1 MKNLKA
7 GDEQKPKTI
16 RLALILLALLTL
28 VGGLAAG
35 FRTSLDRLRSAMSV
49 KKAADGQLL
58 VMRYSGDYG
67 FDDFLKKGVAGA
79 ANTASSPIS
88 RPAWACT
95 CFAVLG
101 SGNDSLL
108 GRNYDYT
115 EVRPLILYTNP
126 PGGYASISMVDVT
139 FLGVITED
147 LSWRNR
153 LQLLKAPYY
162 PFDGMNEVG
171 LAVGMMAVPS
181 ANGGRDPQKVTLGSL
196 QVIRLVLDHA
206 RNVPEAVA
214 LLKNYNVDFSGGP
227 PIHYL
232 MADAAGNS
240 VVVEY
245 LNGSPTVIHNSLPW
259 QVATNFNLSMTSL
272 AMAKSIC
279 WRYKTAYEALG
290 QAVGRLTPVESLSL
304 LHDVSQDI
312 TSWSIVYELTSGKVH
327 LALDRD
333 YEHVLDFTLDMRVA
347 E

>member
-1 MKNLKA
+1 MKNMNV
-7 GDEQKPKTI
+7 GDARKRNTI
-16 RLALILLALLTL
+16 RLGLILLVLVAL
-28 VGGLAAG
+28 VVGLAES
-35 FRTSLDRLRSAMSV
+35 THTQLEQLRSAMSV
-49 KKAADGQLL
+49 EKSADGRLL
-58 VMRYSGDYG
+58 VMHYYGDYG
-67 FDDFLKKGVAGA
+67 FDEYLNTGVAGTT
-79 ANTASSPIS
+79 NKASSPFS
-88 RPAWACT
+88 PPAWACT
-95 CFAVLG
+95 CFSAF
-101 SGNDSLL
+101 GNENAPLL

-115 EVRPLILYTNP
+115 NVRPLILYTDP
-126 PGGYASISMVDVT
+126 PNGYASISMVDIT
-139 FLGVITED
+139 FLGVFTQD
-147 LSWRNR
+147 LTWQNR
-153 LQLLKAPYY
+153 SRLLRAPYY
-162 PFDGMNEVG
+162 PFDGMNEAG
-171 LAVGMMAVPS
+171 LAVGMMAVPN
-181 ANGGRDPQKVTLGSL
+181 ADGGRDSHKVTLGSL
-196 QVIRLVLDHA
+196 EVIRLVLDHA
-206 RNVPEAVA
+206 RNVAEAVD

-312 TSWSIVYELTSGKVH
+312 TSWSIVYELTSGKVR

-333 YEHVLDFTLDMRVA
+333 YEHVLDFTLEMRA
-347 E
+347 GE